1 MTMNTLGLG
10 AAVRPAARVSAK
22 KASFTGAPVVGKSS
36 FAVRKTVAPKAGRV
50 VAMAGNAEPIMEA
63 PFKGIMDDLAAR
75 RPLYIDDFKQG
86 ISTKSLVRVP
96 IFLSNHPFAALLET
110 NQRDRAIAELRA
122 IPRARAKNSARH
134 PSSSV
139 EGLAIRRPVLRDPRP
154 RATRAT
160 TTRARRASFRFFQTS
175 CHVDLAGLYTVVFSL
190 NETRR
195 SSNVL
200 HQPAGRAVYLRTR
213 RRPKPTRAATRRPT
227 RRLTVPFLHLRSF
240 RRVVG
245 VRLLPVLRRA
255 RPRDRVRRGAHVGDG
270 GHARRD

>member
-50 VAMAGNAEPIMEA
+50 VAMAAGAEPIMEA
-63 PFKGIMDDLAAR
+63 PFKGIKDDLAAR
-75 RPLYIDDFKQG
+75 GPLYIDDFKQG

-96 IFLSNHPFAALLET
+96 IFPIIRLPPFSKRT
-110 NQRDRAIAELRA
+110 NAIGRSPSCARS
-122 IPRARAKNSARH
+122 RARARKT
-134 PSSSV
+134 
-139 EGLAIRRPVLRDPRP
+139 L
-154 RATRAT
+154 RATLRIRSKASRYVVPFFER
-160 TTRARRASFRFFQTS
+160 RARAR
-175 CHVDLAGLYTVVFSL
+175 LA
-190 NETRR
+190 
-195 SSNVL
+195 
-200 HQPAGRAVYLRTR
+200 R
-213 RRPKPTRAATRRPT
+213 RRRAHDEPRSVFFKRLATWTLLGYTPWFFLNKTLVERFAPASWQSRLSAKAPKPTRAATRRPT
-227 RRLTVPFLHLRSF
+227 RRLTVPFFHLRSF